1 MVDIKSELG
10 DSPFAGKKIQC
21 NFSKKILKSLVGL
34 ERAENALK
42 SISMSIIPP
51 DSKKQFSF
59 DRKSQFYLKP
69 SVVVIQK
76 AQSIGDFG
84 LISNKLKQLKI
95 ETDKKKQASGVE
107 KYIDGDDNS
116 DDSDDPF

>member
-1 MVDIKSELG
+1 M
-10 DSPFAGKKIQC
+10 
-21 NFSKKILKSLVGL
+21 
-34 ERAENALK
+34 
-42 SISMSIIPP
+42 
-51 DSKKQFSF
+51 
-59 DRKSQFYLKP
+59 
-69 SVVVIQK
+69 IQK